1 MKSFRICLALLGT
14 LAMSACSQGLFSGG
28 SDSMSTKGSVCG
40 SNRLEG
46 RSIAEIEAPNP
57 AYGIKHP
64 VEITGVAGV
73 RLSQPATL
81 NCDAALTLALYV
93 EDVAKPVLGDTGG
106 GLSELEVAASYV
118 YRTRNNQS
126 GARMSEHATGNA
138 IDISAFVLA
147 DGKEFVVEDD
157 WGLAVMKQ
165 LHDDACGRF
174 GTVLGP
180 DSDRFHRNHFH
191 FDVASYRSGPWC
203 R

>member
-1 MKSFRICLALLGT
+1 MKTFRIYALLLCALAL
-14 LAMSACSQGLFSGG
+14 SACGQGLFG
-28 SDSMSTKGSVCG
+28 SANSLSSKGSVCG
-40 SNRLEG
+40 SNQLQG
-46 RSIAEIEAPNP
+46 RSISEIEAPKR

-73 RLSQPATL
+73 HLSQPATL
-81 NCDAALTLALYV
+81 NCATALTLATYV
-93 EDVAKPVLGDTGG
+93 ADVAKPVIGNTGG

-126 GARMSEHATGNA
+126 GARMSEHALGNA

-147 DGKEFVVEDD
+147 DGKQFVVEED
-157 WGLAVMKQ
+157 WGLAVMKE
-165 LHDDACGRF
+165 LHGDACGTF

-180 DSDRFHRNHFH
+180 DSDRFHYNHFH
-191 FDVASYRSGPWC
+191 FDTASYRSGHYC